1 AVGRLSNQKGF
12 DRLIA
17 LWRGV
22 AAQVPDWRL
31 LIIGDGPERD
41 ALLRQIEDAGLARQ
55 VSLLP
60 ATADVADYY
69 RQASLY
75 LMTSRYEGL
84 PMVLIEA
91 MSFGLPL
98 VAYDCKT
105 GPAELIDD
113 GVNGYLVPDDDAAA
127 FSEGVIKL
135 MLDPGLRAHF
145 SVAALE
151 KSRRFSPERIYPQWQ
166 QLTE

>member
-1 AVGRLSNQKGF
+1 MARV
-12 DRLIA
+12 
-17 LWRGV
+17 V
-22 AAQVPDWRL
+22 AQAPDWRL

-41 ALLRQIEDAGLARQ
+41 ALRRQIEDAGLERQ

-60 ATADVADYY
+60 ATANVADYY

-127 FSEGVIKL
+127 FSEG
-135 MLDPGLRAHF
+135 
-145 SVAALE
+145 
-151 KSRRFSPERIYPQWQ
+151 
-166 QLTE
+166 

>member
-1 AVGRLSNQKGF
+1 
-12 DRLIA
+12 
-17 LWRGV
+17 
-22 AAQVPDWRL
+22 
-31 LIIGDGPERD
+31 
-41 ALLRQIEDAGLARQ
+41 
-55 VSLLP
+55 
-60 ATADVADYY
+60 VADYY

-135 MLDPGLRAHF
+135 MLDPGLREHF
-145 SVAALE
+145 SIAALE